1 MNQRNAQ
8 IQMGETIFAVI
19 IIIVIII
26 FILVF
31 YSNAQEKDFSQQQ
44 TTFVDLASISLA
56 QYVGALPELG
66 CSQRE
71 VKDLSCFDITKLS
84 AFVTTSELHPRLTE
98 EYYATQLGTVLIQ
111 VHEIYP
117 DHQTWTLYN
126 NSLNQSIANSRQV
139 QKPVSLLNSVTGKHS
154 FGILHITLY
163 RRR

>member
-1 MNQRNAQ
+1 MKKQKAQ

-26 FILVF
+26 FVLVF
-31 YSNAQEKDFSQQQ
+31 YSSAQEKDFSEQQK
-44 TTFVDLASISLA
+44 TFVDLESISLA

-66 CSQRE
+66 CSQRQ
-71 VKDLSCFDITKLS
+71 VKDLSCFDTTKLS

-98 EYYATQLGTVLIQ
+98 EYYATQLGTITIQ

-117 DHQTWTLYN
+117 EHRSWTLYN

-139 QKPVSLLNSVTGKHS
+139 QKPVSLLDSVTEKHS